1 MEYYKPFINHR
12 GEEDAIIPIEV
23 CAALM
28 VNLNPDKAN
37 SILRSRLG
45 CLFNPHIPDDQKTT
59 LLCNVLTAQARIAYE
74 KSKEQDNV

>member
-12 GEEDAIIPIEV
+12 GEEDAIIPMNV
-23 CAALM
+23 CAALI
-28 VNLNPDKAN
+28 VKLNPDKAN
-37 SILRSRLG
+37 STLMSALG
-45 CLFNPHIPDDQKTT
+45 CLFNPNIPDDQKVT